1 MPGENKD
8 AAVQQSADALPK
20 AFSLAGNIPN
30 PFRGATTLHY
40 TLPSASDVT
49 IEVFD
54 MLGRRVAML
63 VDGPQKAGRHEVRWE
78 ARGVAGGAYVC
89 RMRAGA
95 FAATSMMM
103 LVR

>member
-1 MPGENKD
+1 
-8 AAVQQSADALPK
+8 
-20 AFSLAGNIPN
+20 
-30 PFRGATTLHY
+30 
-40 TLPSASDVT
+40 
-49 IEVFD
+49 
-54 MLGRRVAML
+54 ML